1 MNIDLE
7 QQFSI
12 EKFEAGQ
19 IDPEHFGH
27 AAHVYVAW
35 LYVNRYGADAALPRF
50 DSALRR
56 LTERL
61 GVPDKYHA
69 TITGFLLTL
78 IAQRVGDNDTWSEFR
93 TNNADLILD
102 CRSVLS
108 IYYSDSCL
116 NSSAARRQFL
126 QPDCRTA

>member
-7 QQFSI
+7 QRFSI
-12 EKFEAGQ
+12 EQFEVGR
-19 IDPEHFGH
+19 INPEHFDH

-35 LYVNRYGADAALPRF
+35 LYINRFGADAALPRF
-50 DSALRR
+50 DRALRR

-78 IAQRVGDNDTWSEFR
+78 IAQRIDDKETWSEFR
-93 TNNADLILD
+93 ANNADLIVD

-108 IYYSDSCL
+108 SYYSDSRL
-116 NSSAARRQFL
+116 NSLAARRQFV
-126 QPDCRTA
+126 QPDCRAV

>member
-1 MNIDLE
+1 MNFKLE

-19 IDPEHFGH
+19 IDPEHFDH

-35 LYVNRYGADAALPRF
+35 LYVNRYGADAGLPRF
-50 DSALRR
+50 DRALRR

-78 IAQRVGDNDTWSEFR
+78 IAQRVADNDTWSEFR
-93 TNNADLILD
+93 TNNADLIVD

-108 IYYSDSCL
+108 SYYSDSCL
-116 NSSAARRQFL
+116 NSLSARRQFV
-126 QPDCRTA
+126 QPDCRTV